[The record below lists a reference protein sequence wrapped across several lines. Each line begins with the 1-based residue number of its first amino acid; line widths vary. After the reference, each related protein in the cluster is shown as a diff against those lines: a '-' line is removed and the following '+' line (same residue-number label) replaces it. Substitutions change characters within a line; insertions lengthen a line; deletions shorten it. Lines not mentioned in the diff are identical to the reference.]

1 MKSYKQRLLIP
12 ITGDPNLKFY
22 TDCHLLIAN
31 GYTRVVIG
39 GRGPYIEF
47 SDNQI
52 VHKNI
57 EVPENQKH
65 RLNNPAFFYDEYR
78 SLDVSDIKIYHQKN
92 EVSYADY
99 KIGFWYI
106 CPTLLITR
114 EHKKL
119 ILNSN
124 EESPTMSMETEKPK
138 TLWDIL

>member
-1 MKSYKQRLLIP
+1 MKSYKQRLTIPLIGNSS
-12 ITGDPNLKFY
+12 IQFY
-22 TDCHLLIAN
+22 TSCHLLIAN

-52 VHKNI
+52 VKENI
-57 EVPENQKH
+57 TIPDNQKY
-65 RLNNPAFFYDEYR
+65 RLSNPAFFYDEYR
-78 SLDVSDIKIYHQKN
+78 SVDVSDIKIYHQKN

-106 CPTLLITR
+106 CPTLLVTR
-114 EHKKL
+114 EYKKL
-119 ILNSN
+119 LLNSTD
-124 EESPTMSMETEKPK
+124 ESPIMPLENKTK